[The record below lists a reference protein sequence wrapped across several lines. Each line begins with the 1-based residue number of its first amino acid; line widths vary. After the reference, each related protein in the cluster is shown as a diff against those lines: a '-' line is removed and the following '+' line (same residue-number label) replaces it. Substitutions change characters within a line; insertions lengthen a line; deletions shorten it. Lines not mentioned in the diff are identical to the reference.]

1 MKKEVVNQH
10 AGQSEE
16 FKEIL
21 TRPPHSLVQY
31 GTGIISTVL
40 VLLILSS
47 FLFRYPDMINGKLSI
62 HYTENGNYNVRIRVS
77 AAQVSEIKP
86 GMQVNIR
93 LDQYPQQEYGI
104 LRGVTL
110 DIHKQIS
117 EDFYLVNIKI
127 PENRLSTRQTVL
139 ILEPE
144 MTGNADIIIKNIAII
159 DRIFEPIKNIFA
171 RN

>member
-1 MKKEVVNQH
+1 MKKEAHKQH
-10 AGQSEE
+10 ADHSDE

-47 FLFRYPDMINGKLSI
+47 FLFRYPDTVTGSMTI
-62 HYTENGNYNVRIRVS
+62 HYTENGNYKALVKVS
-77 AAQVSEIKP
+77 AEQAGKIKP
-86 GMQVNIR
+86 GMMVNIR
-93 LDQYPQQEYGI
+93 LDEYPQQEYGI
-104 LRGVTL
+104 LRGLTL
-110 DIHKQIS
+110 DAQSRIS
-117 EDFYLVNIKI
+117 DDFYLINIEI
-127 PENRLSTRQTVL
+127 PENRLSTRQKVL

-171 RN
+171 KK